1 MPDVAFDSQRH
12 AQVSDDMSAGG
23 GRTNHLRNIGN
34 DVGDGA
40 NIRSLDD

>member
-1 MPDVAFDSQRH
+1 MPDVAFDSERH
-12 AQVSDDMSAGG
+12 AQVSDDMSAG

>member
-1 MPDVAFDSQRH
+1 MPDVAFDSERH

-23 GRTNHLRNIGN
+23 RTNHLRNISN
-34 DVGDGA
+34 DVGCGA

>member
-12 AQVSDDMSAGG
+12 AQVSDDMSAG